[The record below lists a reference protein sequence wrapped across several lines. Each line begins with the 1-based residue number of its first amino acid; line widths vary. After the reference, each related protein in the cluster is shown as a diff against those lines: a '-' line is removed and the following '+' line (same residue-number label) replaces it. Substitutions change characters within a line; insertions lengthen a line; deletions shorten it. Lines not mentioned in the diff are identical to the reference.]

1 MVDGWTGV
9 TKLRKDDGP
18 EVGVEAAGVE
28 VRCSAAEEEMEGMR
42 LGGWNERSRCCYG
55 GRL

>member
-1 MVDGWTGV
+1 M